1 MDWRSTVLTVLVVVL
16 VVVVG
21 YLAYRVNQPV
31 QVRVTVTSPVTTTV
45 TTYITTTATAPASTS
60 TVTTTASVVST
71 VTTTTT
77 ATVTSTSVSTVT
89 SVTTTTTTPPR
100 QIRIAS
106 LDPACSQ
113 IIFTLGL
120 GDEVVL
126 LDTYSRQILTY
137 FNMTISPNA
146 TILTSIWP
154 APSIEAVVNASP
166 TVICYDLGWYGPST
180 LASFSS
186 IGIPIIIINGT
197 ADRTFQQI
205 EADTYLVAKALGVPE
220 RGLKVASWMSNVIN
234 SITGRVLGLS
244 KPTVLFMGWSN
255 PIYAPSNLTFIGYEI
270 GVAGGLDVVNTTVPW
285 PTLTPSQVLVYNPDY
300 IIASDFM
307 GNCSAT
313 LAAIMQIPGINYTK
327 AVREGHVYVLGNL
340 ATSLVEEPGPLS
352 VYGAEI
358 IAAILHPEAFGLGS
372 VPQCIN
378 SEWVLSTFKP
388 TLPVRVLHRG

>member
-16 VVVVG
+16 VVAVG

-137 FNMTISPNA
+137 FNVTIPPNA

-166 TVICYDLGWYGPST
+166 TVICYDLGFYGPST

-205 EADTYLVAKALGVPE
+205 ETDAYLVAKALGVPE
-220 RGLKVASWMSNVIN
+220 RGLKVASWMSTVIN
-234 SITGRVLGLS
+234 SVTSKVSGLS
-244 KPTVLFMGWSN
+244 KPTVLFMDWSN

-270 GVAGGLDVVNTTVPW
+270 GIAGGLDVVNTTVPW

-313 LAAIMQIPGINYTK
+313 LTAIMQIPGINYTK

-352 VYGAEI
+352 VYGAEV
-358 IAAILHPEAFGLGS
+358 IAAILHPEAFGLS
-372 VPQCIN
+372 NVPQCIS
-378 SEWVLSTFKP
+378 SEWVLGMLKP
-388 TLPVRVLHRG
+388 TLPG

>member
-1 MDWRSTVLTVLVVVL
+1 
-16 VVVVG
+16 
-21 YLAYRVNQPV
+21 
-31 QVRVTVTSPVTTTV
+31 
-45 TTYITTTATAPASTS
+45 
-60 TVTTTASVVST
+60 
-71 VTTTTT
+71 
-77 ATVTSTSVSTVT
+77 
-89 SVTTTTTTPPR
+89 
-100 QIRIAS
+100 
-106 LDPACSQ
+106 
-113 IIFTLGL
+113 
-120 GDEVVL
+120 VVL

-137 FNMTISPNA
+137 FNVTIPPNA

-166 TVICYDLGWYGPST
+166 TVICYDLGFYGPST

-205 EADTYLVAKALGVPE
+205 ETDAYLVAKALGVPE
-220 RGLKVASWMSNVIN
+220 RGLKVASWMSTVIN
-234 SITGRVLGLS
+234 SVTSKVSDLS
-244 KPTVLFMGWSN
+244 KPTVLFMDWSN

-285 PTLTPSQVLVYNPDY
+285 PTLTPSQVLVYDPDY

-352 VYGAEI
+352 VYGAEV
-358 IAAILHPEAFGLGS
+358 IAAILHSESFGLSS
-372 VPQCIN
+372 VPQCIS

-388 TLPVRVLHRG
+388 TLPG

>member
-16 VVVVG
+16 VVAVG

-137 FNMTISPNA
+137 FNVTIPPNA

-166 TVICYDLGWYGPST
+166 TVICYDLGFYGPST

-205 EADTYLVAKALGVPE
+205 ETDAYLVAKALGVPE
-220 RGLKVASWMSNVIN
+220 RGLKVASWMSTVIN
-234 SITGRVLGLS
+234 SVTSKVSDLS
-244 KPTVLFMGWSN
+244 KPTVLFMDWSN

-352 VYGAEI
+352 VYGAEV
-358 IAAILHPEAFGLGS
+358 IAAILHSESFGLSS
-372 VPQCIN
+372 VPQCIS
-378 SEWVLSTFKP
+378 SEWVLGMLKP
-388 TLPVRVLHRG
+388 TLPG

>member
-16 VVVVG
+16 VVAVG

-137 FNMTISPNA
+137 FNVTIPPNA

-166 TVICYDLGWYGPST
+166 TVICYDLGFYGPST

-205 EADTYLVAKALGVPE
+205 ETDAYLVAKALGAPE
-220 RGLKVASWMSNVIN
+220 RGLKVASWMSTVIN
-234 SITGRVLGLS
+234 SVTSKVSGLS
-244 KPTVLFMGWSN
+244 KPTVLFMDWSN

-270 GVAGGLDVVNTTVPW
+270 GIAGGLDVVNTTVPW

-313 LAAIMQIPGINYTK
+313 LTAIMQIPGINYTK

-352 VYGAEI
+352 VYGAEV
-358 IAAILHPEAFGLGS
+358 IAAILHPEAFGLS
-372 VPQCIN
+372 NVPQCIS
-378 SEWVLSTFKP
+378 SEWVLGMLKP
-388 TLPVRVLHRG
+388 TLPG

>member
-16 VVVVG
+16 VVAVG

-137 FNMTISPNA
+137 FNVTIPPNA

-166 TVICYDLGWYGPST
+166 TVICYDLGFYGPST

-205 EADTYLVAKALGVPE
+205 ETDAYLVAKALGAPE
-220 RGLKVASWMSNVIN
+220 RGLKVASWMSTVIN
-234 SITGRVLGLS
+234 SVTSKVSGLS
-244 KPTVLFMGWSN
+244 KPTVLFMDWSN

-285 PTLTPSQVLVYNPDY
+285 PTLTPSQVLVYDPDY

-352 VYGAEI
+352 VYGAEV
-358 IAAILHPEAFGLGS
+358 IAAILHPEAFGLSS
-372 VPQCIN
+372 VPQCIS

-388 TLPVRVLHRG
+388 TLPG

>member
-16 VVVVG
+16 VVAVG

-71 VTTTTT
+71 VTATTT

-89 SVTTTTTTPPR
+89 SVTTTITTPPR
-100 QIRIAS
+100 QVRIAS

-137 FNMTISPNA
+137 FNVTIPPNA

-166 TVICYDLGWYGPST
+166 TVICYDLGFYGPST

-205 EADTYLVAKALGVPE
+205 
-220 RGLKVASWMSNVIN
+220 
-234 SITGRVLGLS
+234 
-244 KPTVLFMGWSN
+244 
-255 PIYAPSNLTFIGYEI
+255 
-270 GVAGGLDVVNTTVPW
+270 VAGPMSFMTPL
-285 PTLTPSQVLVYNPDY
+285 TLLEGSSFTFPS
-300 IIASDFM
+300 S
-307 GNCSAT
+307 
-313 LAAIMQIPGINYTK
+313 
-327 AVREGHVYVLGNL
+327 
-340 ATSLVEEPGPLS
+340 S
-352 VYGAEI
+352 V
-358 IAAILHPEAFGLGS
+358 
-372 VPQCIN
+372 
-378 SEWVLSTFKP
+378 T
-388 TLPVRVLHRG
+388 

>member
-16 VVVVG
+16 VVAVG

-45 TTYITTTATAPASTS
+45 TTYMTTTTTAPASTS
-60 TVTTTASVVST
+60 TVTTTTSIIST
-71 VTTTTT
+71 VTTTI
-77 ATVTSTSVSTVT
+77 TVTTTSVSTVT
-89 SVTTTTTTPPR
+89 SVTTTTTTSPR
-100 QIRIAS
+100 QVRIAS

-120 GDEVVL
+120 GNEVVL

-137 FNMTISPNA
+137 FNVTIPPNA

-388 TLPVRVLHRG
+388 TLPG